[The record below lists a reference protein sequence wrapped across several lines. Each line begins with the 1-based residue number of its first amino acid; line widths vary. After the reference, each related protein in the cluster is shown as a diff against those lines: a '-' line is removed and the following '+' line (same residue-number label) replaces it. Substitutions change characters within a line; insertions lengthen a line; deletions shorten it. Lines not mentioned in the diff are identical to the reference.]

1 MDSRPRSA
9 RERSDEEAVTVL
21 VVDDSPAYLG
31 ALRDVVEATSGFV
44 LVGEARTGEQAVEL
58 AALVEPDLVLMDVR
72 LPGLGGIEAGAQ
84 IAASGS
90 QSVILL
96 LSSADEGAMPRRSA
110 AVAAAILDKR
120 KLSARALVELWSAH
134 RPGAGEAA

>member
-44 LVGEARTGEQAVEL
+44 LVGEACTGEQAVEL

-90 QSVILL
+90 PSVIML